1 MAGKS
6 EEVYQLAKRKIR
18 YLGSVSSGENKALLA
33 EIRHGAGKKPG
44 DDPRLWGIL
53 FDTMPE
59 SMMSQQGVPT
69 YEEWA
74 IYIAMTM
81 YAVHQQGH
89 DVKTD
94 NMNAEGMSIGKAVA
108 MLVTGDDDRERVE
121 RRFNNLATADNM
133 QGVSHYL
140 RELIHLL
147 RADDIGLDY
156 ALLAKDLYVYQFPE
170 LAAGVRLHWGQDFYS
185 ALNKKNKEASENE

>member
-6 EEVYQLAKRKIR
+6 EAVYQLAKKKISF
-18 YLGSVSSGENKALLA
+18 LGRVSSGENKALLA
-33 EIRHGAGKKPG
+33 EIRHAGKKPG
-44 DDPRLWGIL
+44 EDPRLWGIL
-53 FDTMPE
+53 FDNMPE
-59 SMMSQQGVPT
+59 NMMSQRGVPT

-74 IYIAMTM
+74 IYITLTM

-89 DVKTD
+89 DIKTD
-94 NMNAEGMSIGKAVA
+94 NMNVDGVGIGKAVA
-108 MLVTGDDDRERVE
+108 MLVLGEDDRERVE

-147 RADDIGLDY
+147 RAGDIGLDY
-156 ALLAKDLYVYQFPE
+156 ALLAKDLYMYQFPE
-170 LAAGVRLHWGQDFYS
+170 CAAGVRLHWGQDFYS
-185 ALNKKNKEASENE
+185 MLNKKNKEALENE